1 MKKVLTSKKIY
12 LFAFLVFI
20 IYAITILIN
29 QQIKL
34 NSYANQKEYYK
45 QELQEKKDKN
55 EELVSMQE
63 NVNSPDYIE
72 DVARDK
78 LDMYLPNERVYIDM
92 SK

>member
-1 MKKVLTSKKIY
+1 MKKIISSKKIY
-12 LFAFLVFI
+12 ILILI
-20 IYAITILIN
+20 IFVVYFCSILIN

-34 NSYANQKEYYK
+34 NSYAKQKEYY
-45 QELQEKKDKN
+45 Q
-55 EELVSMQE
+55 EELKKEKEKQKDLLSMQE

-72 DVARDK
+72 EIARDK